1 MPTNGYLM
9 ESDEEARR
17 LDLKTDPATIKR
29 HARWA
34 GLQTGMRVADLGCG
48 SGKTTFHLNKLAGTN
63 GDTIGIDN
71 SEQRIE
77 FAKKHYTADGIQ
89 FELADIRSDLKS
101 YGKFDFIW
109 VRFVLEYYG
118 TTAFD
123 IIQNIS
129 HVLKP
134 GGIMC
139 LIDLDYNCLTHYGL
153 PERLESAILGIRRT
167 VEQKADFD
175 PFAGRKLY
183 SYLYDMDYADLDI
196 KVEAHHLIFG
206 ELSEIDKFN
215 WTKKVEVGSKLS
227 GYPFAEYDGGYDEF
241 YEDFRISFSHPRRFT
256 YTPVIVCRGKK
267 LG

>member
-1 MPTNGYLM
+1 MCTNGYIM

-17 LDLKTDPATIKR
+17 LDLKTDPATIEK
-29 HARWA
+29 HASWA
-34 GLQTGMRVADLGCG
+34 GLKTGMRVADLGCG
-48 SGKTTFHLNKLAGTN
+48 SGKTTFHLNKLTGATGE
-63 GDTIGIDN
+63 TIGIDK

-77 FAKKHYTADGIQ
+77 FAEMHYTGKSIK
-89 FELADIRSDLKS
+89 FELADIRSDLTS

-129 HVLKP
+129 QVLKP

-153 PERLESAILGIRRT
+153 PERLESAIVGLRRT

-183 SYLYDMDYADLDI
+183 SYLYDMEYVDLDVR
-196 KVEAHHLIFG
+196 VEAHHLIFG
-206 ELSEIDKFN
+206 ELSEVDKFN
-215 WTKKVEVGSKLS
+215 WTKKVEVGAKLS
-227 GYPFAEYDGGYDEF
+227 GYTFDEYDGGYDEF
-241 YEDFRISFSHPRRFT
+241 YEDFRKGFSHPRRFT

-267 LG
+267 LS

>member
-1 MPTNGYLM
+1 MPINGYLM
-9 ESDEEARR
+9 ESDEEAHR
-17 LDLKTDPATIKR
+17 LDLKTDPATIER
-29 HARWA
+29 HAKWA

-48 SGKTTFHLNKLAGTN
+48 SGKTTFHLDRLAGTN
-63 GDTIGIDN
+63 GETIGIDN

-77 FAKKHYTADGIQ
+77 FAKKHYIAEGLH
-89 FELADIRSDLKS
+89 FELADIRSDLTS
-101 YGKFDFIW
+101 YGEFDFIW
-109 VRFVLEYYG
+109 VRFVLEYYR

-123 IIQNIS
+123 IIENVSQM
-129 HVLKP
+129 LKP

-183 SYLYDMDYADLDI
+183 SYLYDMDYVDLDV

-206 ELSEIDKFN
+206 KLSEVDEFN

-227 GYPFAEYDGGYDEF
+227 GYPFDGYDGGYDEF
-241 YEDFRISFSHPRRFT
+241 YEDFRKSFSHPRRFT

-267 LG
+267 SR